1 MNPVVEEGLIVGG
14 IVLLVWAVNQAFK
27 LAGSELPND
36 WKKGLVLT
44 ASVGGAVL
52 VDPFEL
58 GDPSLQPDYLAFL
71 AGQAVIQFKA
81 AQVIFDKAFKKLA
94 TA

>member
-1 MNPVVEEGLIVGG
+1 MSPIIEEGLIVGG
-14 IVLLVWAVNQAFK
+14 IVILVWLVTQALK
-27 LAGSELPND
+27 LSGNELTDD

-52 VDPFEL
+52 LDPFEL
-58 GDPSLQPDYLAFL
+58 GEPSLQPNYLAFL

-81 AQVIFDKAFKKLA
+81 AQVIFDKVFKKIA

>member
-1 MNPVVEEGLIVGG
+1 MNPIVEEGLIVGG
-14 IVLLVWAVNQAFK
+14 IVILVWLANQALK
-27 LAGSELPND
+27 LSGNELSDD
-36 WKKGLVLT
+36 WKKGLVL
-44 ASVGGAVL
+44 SGSIVGAVV

-81 AQVIFDKAFKKLA
+81 AQVIFDKVFKKLA
-94 TA
+94 AA

>member
-1 MNPVVEEGLIVGG
+1 MGPIIEEGLIVGG
-14 IVLLVWAVNQAFK
+14 IVILVWLVNQALK
-27 LAGSELPND
+27 LSGNELTDD
-36 WKKGLVLT
+36 WKKRLVLA

-58 GDPSLQPDYLAFL
+58 GEPSLQPDYLAFL

-81 AQVIFDKAFKKLA
+81 AQVLFDKVFKKIA

>member
-1 MNPVVEEGLIVGG
+1 MGPIIEEGLIVGG
-14 IVLLVWAVNQAFK
+14 IVILVWLVTQALK
-27 LAGSELPND
+27 LSGNELTDD

-52 VDPFEL
+52 LDPFEL
-58 GDPSLQPDYLAFL
+58 GEPSLQPNYLAFL

-81 AQVIFDKAFKKLA
+81 AQVLFDKVFKKIA

>member
-1 MNPVVEEGLIVGG
+1 MNPFVEEGLIVGG
-14 IVLLVWAVNQAFK
+14 IVILVWVANQALK
-27 LAGSELPND
+27 LSGNELSED

-52 VDPFEL
+52 LDPFEL

-71 AGQAVIQFKA
+71 AGQATIQFKA
-81 AQVIFDKAFKKLA
+81 AQALYDKVFQKLA
-94 TA
+94 SA

>member
-1 MNPVVEEGLIVGG
+1 MGPIIEEGLIVGG
-14 IVLLVWAVNQAFK
+14 IVILVWLVTQALK
-27 LAGSELPND
+27 LSGNELTDD

-52 VDPFEL
+52 LDPFEL
-58 GDPSLQPDYLAFL
+58 GEPSLQPNYLAFL

-81 AQVIFDKAFKKLA
+81 AQVIFDKVFKKIA